1 MKKRVI
7 SLVDSNGEVAA
18 AFYSV
23 RREGDKLILDTKAL
37 DVMRM
42 DMVVTPAEV
51 WKILKLVLSWPVIS
65 YLFLLP
71 YFALKQLVSQKPRE
85 S

>member
-1 MKKRVI
+1 MKKRAI

-23 RREGDKLILDTKAL
+23 RREGNKLVIDTKAL

-42 DMVVTPAEV
+42 DMIITPSEA
-51 WKILKLVLSWPVIS
+51 LKVLRMVLTWPVIS
-65 YLFLLP
+65 YVLLLP
-71 YFALKQLVSQKPRE
+71 YFALKQRLASKPRE